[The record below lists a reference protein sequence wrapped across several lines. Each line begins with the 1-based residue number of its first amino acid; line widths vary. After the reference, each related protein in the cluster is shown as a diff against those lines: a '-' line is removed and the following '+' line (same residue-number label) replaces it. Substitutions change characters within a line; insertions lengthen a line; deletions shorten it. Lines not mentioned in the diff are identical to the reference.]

1 MRGPLQWSH
10 STQELRDSIRGLSIR
25 CLIALPDVGSY
36 IEVSIKQL
44 KTARRSF
51 IVRRVEIDASK
62 PGIWPT
68 ALEFETVML
77 RSGGAGLLRPSS
89 KTSPIAIWEY
99 IQSDDL
105 CGWLCN
111 VTLVENK

>member
-1 MRGPLQWSH
+1 M
-10 STQELRDSIRGLSIR
+10 
-25 CLIALPDVGSY
+25 
-36 IEVSIKQL
+36 
-44 KTARRSF
+44 
-51 IVRRVEIDASK
+51 DASN

-99 IQSDDL
+99 MQSDDL

-111 VTLVENK
+111 VTLVESKKGRERTSANPMSLNHNGN